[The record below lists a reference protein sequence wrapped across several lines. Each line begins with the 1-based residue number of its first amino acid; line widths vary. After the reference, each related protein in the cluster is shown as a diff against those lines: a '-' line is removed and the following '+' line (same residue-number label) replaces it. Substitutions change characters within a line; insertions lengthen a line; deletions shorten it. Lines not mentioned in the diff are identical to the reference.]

1 MKKIGFID
9 FFIDEWHAN
18 HYPGWIREAARGG
31 EFELALAWEE
41 APRDGRPLKQWCAE
55 MGMTPASGIEQLVEA
70 CDAVCVLAPSNSE
83 VHERLA
89 EIPLASGKPVYID
102 KPFAPDRA
110 AAERLFARAEKFGTP
125 LFSSSAL
132 RFGDEL
138 IAARKEFASPEAIE
152 MMITRGGGSSFWE
165 YSIHQIEMIV
175 STMGIGIDR
184 VMQCGYGATAQTI
197 LEYRDGRRAAM
208 TLHPQLGFAASLC
221 GREKAVNADPMNNTF
236 QNLIAAM
243 LDFFAGAPAP
253 VDSRETIEIAGV
265 VAAAIGAQKC
275 PDVWCRVK

>member
-18 HYPGWIREAARGG
+18 NYPGWIREAARSG

-41 APRDGRPLKQWCAE
+41 APRNGRPLTQWCAE
-55 MGMTPASGIEQLVEA
+55 MGLKPASSIEQLVEA
-70 CDAVCVLAPSNSE
+70 CDAICVLAPSNSE

-110 AAERLFARAEKFGTP
+110 VAERIFARAEKFGTP

-138 IAARKEFASPEAIE
+138 IAARKEFASPEAVE

-175 STMGIGIDR
+175 STMGIGIER

-208 TLHPQLGFAASLC
+208 TLHPKLGFAASLC
-221 GREKAVNADPMNNTF
+221 GREQAVNADTMNNTF

-243 LDFFAGAPAP
+243 LDFFAGGPAP
-253 VDSRETIEIAGV
+253 VDRRETIEIAGV
-265 VAAAIGAQKC
+265 VAAAIDAQKC
-275 PDVWCRVK
+275 PDVWCKVN